1 MTSSVALA
9 AAHET
14 TLPPYVPPC
23 VPGFQA
29 DISSARARMPES
41 GSPEAIPLAMT
52 RMSGSTSQW
61 RTANISPVRP
71 KPVWTSSAMSRI
83 PCWRVI
89 SRSRGRK
96 PGGGT
101 M

>member
-1 MTSSVALA
+1 MTSRVAFA

-14 TLPPYVPPC
+14 TLPPYVPPW
-23 VPGFQA
+23 VPGFHA
-29 DISSARARMPES
+29 AMSSARARIPDS
-41 GSPEAIPLAMT
+41 GSPDAMPLAMT

-71 KPVWTSSAMSRI
+71 NPVWTSSAMSRM

-89 SRSRGRK
+89 SRSLGRN